1 MIITLNKKNTVDS
14 INDIKEF
21 KLGRS
26 KDDKNTIVV
35 MEIDTDNKS
44 KIELENEVISRVD
57 EAIDKSLEQYKLI
70 LTESEFNSIQ
80 REMIA
85 ERNRMI
91 KSFIFQI
98 RNLEEIKT
106 ESERD
111 WTTSEIEDMFSA
123 V

>member
-98 RNLEEIKT
+98 RNLEEIKA

>member
-21 KLGRS
+21 KLGSS
-26 KDDKNTIVV
+26 KDNKNTIVV

-98 RNLEEIKT
+98 RNLEEIKA

>member
-1 MIITLNKKNTVDS
+1 MIITLNKKNNVDS

-21 KLGRS
+21 KIGRS